1 MKQRIFLNDGPVKN
15 LELVSD
21 DEAMGYITAI
31 DIEVVEK
38 IEIPS
43 DEPYVSV
50 GDLLDQLTSVSN
62 RYERYD
68 SWTTEDESE
77 VQHAFFFQAAKPRT
91 SPVSAGL
98 WASMGDLLSQSEAD
112 HWNQWRWT
120 LFNSLEAAR
129 ETAREHG
136 CREAADKI
144 EECSTLVSAIPA
156 FSEVD

>member
-1 MKQRIFLNDGPVKN
+1 MKQRIFLNDGPIKN

-31 DIEVVEK
+31 DIEVAEK

-50 GDLLDQLTSVSN
+50 GFLLDQLTLVSN

-77 VQHAFFFQAAKPRT
+77 VQHAFFYNDAQPRT

-98 WASMGDLLSQSEAD
+98 WTTMGDLVSRSEAE

-129 ETAREHG
+129 DTARQHG

-144 EECSTLVSAIPA
+144 EESLTLVSAIPA

>member
-1 MKQRIFLNDGPVKN
+1 MKQRIFLNDGPIKN

-21 DEAMGYITAI
+21 DEAMGYITRI
-31 DIEVVEK
+31 DIEVAEK

-50 GDLLDQLTSVSN
+50 GVLLDQLTLVSN

-77 VQHAFFFQAAKPRT
+77 VQHAFFYHEAQPRT

-98 WASMGDLLSQSEAD
+98 WASMGDLVSRSEAE
-112 HWNQWRWT
+112 HWNQWRWS
-120 LFNSLEAAR
+120 LLQSLEECR
-129 ETAREHG
+129 ETAREYG
-136 CREAADKI
+136 CNEVRDQLETALG
-144 EECSTLVSAIPA
+144 LVSDIPT
-156 FSEVD
+156 FSEVE